1 MPPQLSTR
9 LVLAQPVGF
18 SWSLVSKRN
27 EEELLKRAKHVLQG
41 QFVLAFSDKVRS
53 LWFTPGANHGTM
65 RQETPGLCRSMHC
78 ISAVRTG
85 HCENHLERDK
95 IEMRLTME

>member
-27 EEELLKRAKHVLQG
+27 AKELLKRAKSVLQG
-41 QFVLAFSDKVRS
+41 QFVLAFGNKVRS
-53 LWFTPGANHGTM
+53 LLFTLGANLGAL
-65 RQETPGLCRSMHC
+65 RQETLGLCRSMHC

-85 HCENHLERDK
+85 HCKNHLERDK
-95 IEMRLTME
+95 VEMRLTME